1 MSQFS
6 VYTPLGFKETVLSAA
21 LFAALSGGAWAQNV
35 AEEVKEL
42 PSIRVQGQ
50 SENYQAKQVQS
61 HKFTAPLLDTPRTV
75 TVIPEEVIVDR
86 GATSLQDVLRF
97 TPGVTLGSGEG
108 GTPQG
113 DRPFVR
119 GYEASTDIFIDGVRD
134 YARGSHETF
143 NLEAVEI
150 VKGPSSAFTGRGATG
165 GSINLQTKKPRLG
178 DFFEASAGAGTDKQY
193 RLSVDGNYSFNETSA
208 FRLNVMR
215 MGGDMPG
222 RDEVK
227 IDRWGI
233 APSIAFGL
241 GTPTRVTLSYAHI
254 EVKDSP
260 DWGMPFKNNANPDRV
275 TPLEPN
281 RKNFYGR
288 KNVDYRKNIFDTGT
302 VDVEHDLNDRLSVRN
317 ITRYGKSLN
326 EYLYTRP
333 SFDNCT
339 ATSGGSCAS
348 EDAGLQFTRADR
360 ARWRQSESLVNQ
372 TELFGEFHTGA
383 LRHEFVVGA
392 EFSKEDVYSRAATG
406 GVASDRDNFWNPN
419 PNRHYVSTLAFG
431 AKQKD
436 GSIKSNAVYFFDT
449 LHLSEQWMI
458 NAGLRYDSFRV
469 TDDQFTDKKR
479 ASGYL
484 EERKDNIF
492 NYQLGVVY
500 KPVPY
505 GAIYLSYGTSSNP
518 AGENLGQAGGADGPA
533 GGATIYDLK
542 PERSHSW
549 ELGTKWDLMQERLSL
564 SAALFETKKTDA
576 RSTDIDG
583 DVRLAGSNRV
593 RGIEFGIN
601 GAITPE
607 WNIWAGYTYLD
618 PKVLNYRNGKNVFDG
633 KQMKFIAKNSASL
646 WTTYKVLPQWT
657 VGAGVTYLGQRFVDD
672 ENTYKLPSHTVYD
685 AMISYDV
692 TKNFNLRLNGNNL
705 GNARVYD
712 ASHVGIF
719 ANVGPGRSYM
729 LNATYRFE

>member
-1 MSQFS
+1 MSQPLAYQPFS
-6 VYTPLGFKETVLSAA
+6 FKETVLSAA
-21 LFAALSGGAWAQNV
+21 LFAALSSSALAQGTNSDV
-35 AEEVKEL
+35 TQL
-42 PSIRVQGQ
+42 PSIQVQGQ
-50 SENYQAKQVQS
+50 SESYQTKQVQS

-113 DRPFVR
+113 DRPFIR

-143 NLEAVEI
+143 NLEAVE
-150 VKGPSSAFTGRGATG
+150 VLKGPSSAFTGRGGTG
-165 GSINLQTKKPRLG
+165 GSINLETKKPRLG
-178 DFFEASAGAGTDKQY
+178 DFFEASAGVGTDKQY
-193 RLSVDGNYSFNETSA
+193 RMTVDGNYSFTETAA

-222 RDEVK
+222 RDQVK

-241 GTPTRVTLSYAHI
+241 GTPTRVTLSYSHI
-254 EVKDSP
+254 ENKDSP
-260 DWGMPFKNNANPDRV
+260 DWGIPFRNAANPGRV

-281 RKNFYGR
+281 RDNFYGR
-288 KNVDYRKNIFDTGT
+288 KHVDYRKNIFDMAT
-302 VDVEHDLNDRLSVRN
+302 VDVEHDLTDRLTVRN
-317 ITRYGKSLN
+317 VTRYGKSLN

-333 SFDNCT
+333 SFDNCK
-339 ATSGGSCAS
+339 AGAGGSCAS

-360 ARWRQSESLVNQ
+360 ARWRESESLVNQ
-372 TELFGEFHTGA
+372 TELFGDLQTGA
-383 LRHEFVVGA
+383 IKHEFVVGA
-392 EFSKEDVYSRAATG
+392 ELSKEDIYSRNAVG
-406 GVASDRDNFWNPN
+406 GVKSDTDSFWNPN
-419 PNRHYVSTLAFG
+419 PNRTYVNTLSFG
-431 AKQKD
+431 EKTKN
-436 GSIKSNAVYFFDT
+436 GSIRNSSIYAFDT
-449 LHLSEQWMI
+449 IHLSQQWLL
-458 NAGLRYDSFRV
+458 NAGLRYDSFKV
-469 TDDQFTDKKR
+469 SQDGNNAK
-479 ASGYL
+479 S
-484 EERKDNIF
+484 RKDSIW
-492 NYQLGVVY
+492 NYQAGVVY
-500 KPVPY
+500 KPVPF
-505 GAIYLSYGTSSNP
+505 GAVYLSYGTSSNP
-518 AGENLGQAGGADGPA
+518 SGENLGQAGGADGPA
-533 GGATIYDLK
+533 GGAQLHDVK

-549 ELGTKWDLMQERLSL
+549 ELGTKWDLMQQRLSL
-564 SAALFETKKTDA
+564 SAAIFETKKTDA
-576 RSTDIDG
+576 RSHDVDG
-583 DVRLAGSNRV
+583 TVRLAGSNRV
-593 RGIEFGIN
+593 RGLDLGIN

-607 WNIWAGYTYLD
+607 WSIWAGYTYLD
-618 PKVLNYRNGKNVFDG
+618 PKVLKYRNRANVFDG
-633 KQMKFIAKNSASL
+633 KQMKFIAKNNATL

-657 VGAGVTYLGQRFVDD
+657 VGAGVTYVGQRFVDD
-672 ENTYKLPSHTVYD
+672 ENVLKLPAHTVYD

-712 ASHVGIF
+712 ASHVGLF

>member
-6 VYTPLGFKETVLSAA
+6 AYTPFSFKETVLSAA
-21 LFAALSGGAWAQNV
+21 LFAALSSAAWAQN
-35 AEEVKEL
+35 ADTEVKEL
-42 PSIRVQGQ
+42 PSIQVQGE
-50 SENYQAKQVQS
+50 SENYQTKKVQS

-113 DRPFVR
+113 DRPFIR
-119 GYEASTDIFIDGVRD
+119 GYEASTDIFIDGIRD

-143 NLEAVEI
+143 NLESVEVI
-150 VKGPSSAFTGRGATG
+150 KGPSSAFTGRGATG

-178 DFFEASAGAGTDKQY
+178 DFFEVSAGAGTDKQY
-193 RLSVDGNYSFNETSA
+193 RLNLDGNYSFTETSA

-215 MGGDMPG
+215 MGGDMPQ

-260 DWGMPFKNNANPDRV
+260 DWGMPFKNAANPDRV
-275 TPLEPN
+275 TPLEPD

-288 KNVDYRKNIFDTGT
+288 KNVDYRKNIFDTAT
-302 VDVEHDLNDRLSVRN
+302 VDVEHDLTDKLSVRN
-317 ITRYGKSLN
+317 MTRYGKSLN
-326 EYLYTRP
+326 EYLYSRP

-339 ATSGGSCAS
+339 ATSVGSCAT
-348 EDAGLQFTRADR
+348 EDAGLQFTRTDR
-360 ARWRQSESLVNQ
+360 SRWRQSESLVNQ
-372 TELFGEFHTGA
+372 TELFGEFNTGS
-383 LRHEFVVGA
+383 LRHEFALGA
-392 EFSKEDVYSRAATG
+392 EFSKEDVYSRAGTG
-406 GVASDRDNFWNPN
+406 GAGTSTDNFWNPD
-419 PNRHYVSTLAFG
+419 PNRSYVSNLVFG
-431 AKQKD
+431 PKKKD
-436 GSIKSNAVYFFDT
+436 GDIKNNAIYFFDT
-449 LHLSEQWMI
+449 LHLSEQWLL
-458 NAGLRYDSFRV
+458 NAGVRYDSFKV
-469 TDDQFTDKKR
+469 SDDNNNL
-479 ASGYL
+479 S
-484 EERKDNIF
+484 RKDNIF
-492 NYQLGVVY
+492 NYQAGIVY

-518 AGENLGQAGGADGPA
+518 SGENLGQAGGADGPA
-533 GGATIYDLK
+533 GAAAIHDVK

-549 ELGTKWDLMQERLSL
+549 ELGTKWDLMQERLSVN
-564 SAALFETKKTDA
+564 AAIFETKKTDA
-576 RSTDIDG
+576 RSHDVDG
-583 DVRLAGSNRV
+583 TVSLAGSNRV
-593 RGIEFGIN
+593 RGLELGIN
-601 GAITPE
+601 GAITPA

-618 PKVLNYRNGKNVFDG
+618 PKVLNYQTRARNGSVTVFDG

-657 VGAGVTYLGQRFVDD
+657 VGAGVTYVGQRFVDD

-692 TKNFNLRLNGNNL
+692 TKQFNLRLNGNNL